1 LLWSRVHRIVYP
13 PCMSGV
19 EQRRAERRAQARRT
33 IRLEVVDA
41 ARRVAER
48 DGARN
53 LSLRNVASEAGY
65 APAALYGY
73 FRNRDEL
80 VLALAADD
88 LAAMARAMRETAIAH
103 QAEFRLHA
111 VASMAVNLLANGE
124 TFAAASACMNYGT
137 DSEAERLFNGRLIS
151 VLTALSAAA
160 GLSAEH
166 RDSQADVVLL
176 AAAVTGLALLRRAG
190 RLQALGFSVEEI
202 LARLPQL
209 SAAAAPG

>member
-1 LLWSRVHRIVYP
+1 
-13 PCMSGV
+13 MSGV
-19 EQRRAERRAQARRT
+19 EQRRAERRAQARKT
-33 IRLEVVDA
+33 IRLEVLDA
-41 ARRVAER
+41 ARRVAGR

-53 LSLRNVASEAGY
+53 LSLRNVAAEAGY

-88 LAAMARAMRETAIAH
+88 LASMARAMRETAVAH
-103 QAEFRLHA
+103 RAEFRLHA
-111 VASMAVNLLANGE
+111 VASLAVDLLAKGE
-124 TFAAASACMNYGT
+124 TFAAASACMNGSN

-151 VLTALSAAA
+151 VLTVLSAAA
-160 GLSAEH
+160 GVSAER
-166 RDSQADVVLL
+166 RDTQADVVLL

-190 RLQALGFSVEEI
+190 RLQTLVFPVDEI

-209 SAAAAPG
+209 SCAPVAV